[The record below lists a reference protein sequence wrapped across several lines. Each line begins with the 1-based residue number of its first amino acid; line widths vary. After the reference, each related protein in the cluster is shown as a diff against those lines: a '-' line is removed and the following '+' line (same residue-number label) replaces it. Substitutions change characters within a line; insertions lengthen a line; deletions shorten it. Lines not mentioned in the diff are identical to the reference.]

1 MTKNANPDG
10 TAKRGKFP
18 TVLIAVLLVA
28 IGIAV
33 LLNLTLQKESDGRFL
48 SIESSAPNG
57 AEALGVI
64 LQEQGIEIVNVREQ
78 SQLQQAD
85 ANSTVVLTDPGNIM
99 DKDLQMLRKSGAQI
113 LILVDGYAYYLIDW
127 GIDAITV
134 QPDAADGFGS
144 PTAEGNAD
152 GDFNSPFRS
161 AQENYLRQHS
171 GGAKLHGKCALP
183 AAVQAGRISPVENV
197 FRDYALDSGET
208 QADSACF
215 RVTLA
220 DGTEG
225 AALIHAPGK
234 PNIRAFSAPVI
245 FTNTFLAHDGNA
257 AFALNLLGAHEK
269 VYWVEHYYTPSEY
282 SAEDLSQQLGNNQG
296 LPKWWSILA
305 IGALLSGGWLAL
317 QQSRRFGKLVPEPM
331 PVVVPSAESDSG
343 RAQLYAHGRDYPYL
357 GRILR
362 NYFLARFTNLRPQPA
377 LAATSQRRSADNSA
391 ASAAAA
397 QPASLQ
403 PAHTNFDSHS
413 QLSHDATNS
422 TSATHYSSSAELA
435 ASAQIVDALHSR
447 SHKSREELAELL
459 STREIKTK
467 SDLVKLQEELEAL
480 AKELQ

>member
-1 MTKNANPDG
+1 MTKNATPAGN
-10 TAKRGKFP
+10 AKHGNFP
-18 TVLIAVLLVA
+18 TVLIAVLLVI

-33 LLNLTLQKESDGRFL
+33 LLNLTLKKESDGRFL

-57 AEALGVI
+57 AEALGEI
-64 LQEQGIEIVNVREQ
+64 LKAQGIEVVNVQEQ

-85 ANSTVVLTDPGNIM
+85 ADSTVVLTNPSSIM
-99 DKDLQMLRKSGAQI
+99 DKDVQTLRKSGAQI
-113 LILVDGYAYYLIDW
+113 LIFVDGYSYYLIDW

-134 QPDAADGFGS
+134 RPDAADGFGS
-144 PTAEGNAD
+144 LTADENTD
-152 GDFNSPFRS
+152 GDFNSPFKS
-161 AQENYLRQHS
+161 AQENYLQQHS
-171 GGAKLHGKCALP
+171 GGAKLLRKCALP
-183 AAVQAGRISPVENV
+183 AAVQAGKISPVENV

-208 QADSACF
+208 QAEGACF
-215 RVTLA
+215 RVALA
-220 DGTEG
+220 DGSEG

-257 AFALNLLGAHEK
+257 AFALNLLGAHKK

-305 IGALLSGGWLAL
+305 IGALLSGGWLVL
-317 QQSRRFGKLVPEPM
+317 QRSRRFGKLVAEPM

-362 NYFLARFTNLRPQPA
+362 NYFLARFTSLRPQPA
-377 LAATSQRRSADNSA
+377 PTVKPQRRSADNASA
-391 ASAAAA
+391 ASY
-397 QPASLQ
+397 PASLQ
-403 PAHTNFDSHS
+403 TAAHTNSDSYP
-413 QLSHDATNS
+413 QLPNSATNS
-422 TSATHYSSSAELA
+422 TSATHHPNSAESA
-435 ASAQIVDALHSR
+435 ASAQIVDTLHSR

-459 STREIKTK
+459 FTREIKTK